1 MYVSEFLF
9 RLMAHIAD
17 KIKTIDGSKE
27 TLKLAVRITELW
39 FVGTPSR
46 SEQAEMAIIDSDGDQ
61 IHLVCK
67 QDQLKRWKMDLKED
81 CTYVMHNFKV
91 NKNDGHYRVCDHP
104 YKLAFIGVMIVRQ
117 WQLDKLPFKNYRFA
131 DFPDVIVGQLQ
142 SDLLVDVIGVVDEVV
157 FRHISPKSKRVV
169 FNLMN
174 LRLSELGI
182 EIHSVL
188 TRRSQWSSQ
197 PSSSPQ
203 LSSKETFIL
212 KSEAK
217 TISEINN
224 LGECHKKT
232 NVYTEPFVCPC
243 GRHNDR
249 VVLRYRVE
257 VMVNYKDESTKFL
270 LWDHECTKLIGQSA
284 DEVNTLK
291 VEQSISITADHD
303 PLIGLPLTPTKRQP
317 FHECDDE
324 ARSSQIAP
332 AQLLSNKL
340 AKLDQIE

>member
-1 MYVSEFLF
+1 MKLFHGPSEPDASLGELGKQICFGSEGVARDKLVFEMLKHGHDMIEVSSFYHRQWAPEYPEF
-9 RLMAHIAD
+9 
-17 KIKTIDGSKE
+17 
-27 TLKLAVRITELW
+27 V
-39 FVGTPSR
+39 
-46 SEQAEMAIIDSDGDQ
+46 
-61 IHLVCK
+61 
-67 QDQLKRWKMDLKED
+67 
-81 CTYVMHNFKV
+81 NFKYDGTTYQIRLRQHRAKV
-91 NKNDGHYRVCDHP
+91 YFAEGLNKFRKDLSIFESMIIKFLACNNKSMFDLYFIPSLECKTCGRPQLMSRQHIWTLEITQSMLGAPGPLRLP
-104 YKLAFIGVMIVRQ
+104 YCAITHANAYSQQMTILRRFGPPLQ
-117 WQLDKLPFKNYRFA
+117 WN
-131 DFPDVIVGQLQ
+131 VV
-142 SDLLVDVIGVVDEVV
+142 VVDNGVARRYVV
-157 FRHISPKSKRVV
+157 QPWAHLTGWHQYSFRPHSVFPREISLWLLKPSLLENGMQINK
-169 FNLMN
+169 
-174 LRLSELGI
+174 LSELGI

-224 LGECHKKT
+224 LC
-232 NVYTEPFVCPC
+232 
-243 GRHNDR
+243 
-249 VVLRYRVE
+249 
-257 VMVNYKDESTKFL
+257 
-270 LWDHECTKLIGQSA
+270 
-284 DEVNTLK
+284 
-291 VEQSISITADHD
+291 EQSISITADHD

>member
-1 MYVSEFLF
+1 MRFFAADKNTSFEVDVIGPILRQGRP

-157 FRHISPKSKRVV
+157 FRHISPKRSYPCSVSNSLKASKLTINQPVAPIEE
-169 FNLMN
+169 FNLK
-174 LRLSELGI
+174 LSELGI

-224 LGECHKKT
+224 LG
-232 NVYTEPFVCPC
+232 
-243 GRHNDR
+243 
-249 VVLRYRVE
+249 
-257 VMVNYKDESTKFL
+257 
-270 LWDHECTKLIGQSA
+270 
-284 DEVNTLK
+284 
-291 VEQSISITADHD
+291 EQSISITADHD